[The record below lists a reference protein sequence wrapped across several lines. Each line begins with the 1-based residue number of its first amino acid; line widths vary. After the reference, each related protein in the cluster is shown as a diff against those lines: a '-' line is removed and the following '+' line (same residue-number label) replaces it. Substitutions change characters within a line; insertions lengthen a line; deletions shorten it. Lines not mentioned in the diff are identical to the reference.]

1 MSRRT
6 RRYEEK
12 EKLKILH
19 LFYCALSV
27 EKSVSITSCYVLPRH
42 ILPAQSAKVTR
53 ESDAGSE
60 ELNITLPA
68 VLTADLRLNEPRYAT
83 LPNIMKVRTKIYLEP
98 SSSALAKC
106 RALALFDVHC
116 LTRCYAH
123 QSYHSY
129 YAQVMTRSALSL
141 S

>member
-68 VLTADLRLNEPRYAT
+68 VLTAAAAVARFHLQVCSPVRIYRTRARPAAAAASFSIEKNGLRGDR
-83 LPNIMKVRTKIYLEP
+83 
-98 SSSALAKC
+98 
-106 RALALFDVHC
+106 
-116 LTRCYAH
+116 
-123 QSYHSY
+123 
-129 YAQVMTRSALSL
+129 
-141 S
+141 